1 MEQYYYHRYTV
12 GGKRND
18 IYIAFDE
25 VEPLRA
31 QIEKAKNLEKE
42 LKELK
47 MSVPR
52 AKPVMKSRVG
62 HEFKTYV
69 RTGDQLRHFA
79 APVKKRFKAEFDL

>member
-1 MEQYYYHRYTV
+1 MEHYYYHRYTV

-31 QIEKAKNLEKE
+31 QIEKRKTLEKE

-52 AKPVMKSRVG
+52 AKPVN
-62 HEFKTYV
+62 
-69 RTGDQLRHFA
+69 
-79 APVKKRFKAEFDL
+79 KADRQNCPSANEL